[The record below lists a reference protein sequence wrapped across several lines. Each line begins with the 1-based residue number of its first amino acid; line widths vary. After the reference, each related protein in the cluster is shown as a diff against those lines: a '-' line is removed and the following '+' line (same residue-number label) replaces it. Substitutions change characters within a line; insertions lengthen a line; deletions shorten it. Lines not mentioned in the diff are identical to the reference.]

1 MLISTDLEALG
12 DILKP
17 TNKENMVTK
26 GVPSVPSPVCN
37 LCKFDASV
45 THEAFTDAVV
55 GEFRSE
61 YRISDEDPCCV
72 VGGDEEALTSIDYMS
87 KGMAELPSWEWCYG
101 QTPEFTYTVSHS
113 FRWGDVMAKIRSKH
127 GIILSCAMEIENT
140 WLSSAELERLHK
152 FGESLENKR
161 YDLAAIATAHVD
173 NGQIQELVAWLQD
186 AVAN

>member
-1 MLISTDLEALG
+1 
-12 DILKP
+12 
-17 TNKENMVTK
+17 MVTK

-61 YRISDEDPCCV
+61 YRISDDDPRCV
-72 VGGDEEALTSIDYMS
+72 VSGDEEALTSIDYMS
-87 KGMAELPSWEWCYG
+87 KGMAELPSWEWSFG

-113 FRWGDVMAKIRSKH
+113 FPWGDVTAKIHSKH
-127 GIILSCAMEIENT
+127 GIILSCVMRFENT

-152 FGESLENKR
+152 FSESLENKR
-161 YDLAAIATAHVD
+161 YDLEAISTAHVG
-173 NGQIQELVAWLQD
+173 NGQVQELVAWLQD